1 MRSLFI
7 GSVSERS
14 GKTILSLGLAKNA
27 PGKVGYFKPFKETIV
42 YAKNRIL
49 DQDAYLMKK
58 VLNLEAEEEI
68 ISPCSYDVFRPVS
81 MNTMLECWDKLREGC
96 DTMIV
101 EGTRDIT
108 TGYIHDVSGPAIA
121 QAIGADMVLVGD
133 SSPGALDKI
142 AVMKHLLGDYNID
155 FKGAIL
161 NMADDPAVE
170 VFLEEKG
177 INVLGSIPSINELK
191 RFRVKE
197 VVESLGAEVVVGDE
211 NLDRPV
217 EDVMVGAMTPESAI
231 KYMRRVG
238 RKALI
243 TGGDRSDI
251 QMAALS
257 TDTSCLI
264 LTGGLYPVK
273 TVVSK
278 AYEKGVP
285 ILLVRYDTLTAAEM
299 VEHLIARIDPEDEAK
314 IKLISETVKNNI
326 NLDELWGEV

>member
-1 MRSLFI
+1 MKSLFV

-14 GKTILSLGLAKNA
+14 GKTAVSLGLSKNA
-27 PGKVGYFKPFKETIV
+27 PGKVGFFKPFKETIV
-42 YAKNRIL
+42 YARNRIL

-58 VLNLEAEEEI
+58 VLDIEVEEEI
-68 ISPCSYDVFRPVS
+68 ISPCTYDIFRPVNMS
-81 MNTMLECWDKLREGC
+81 TIVDNYNLAREGC
-96 DTMIV
+96 DIMIV

-121 QAIGADMVLVGD
+121 QAIGADIVLVSD
-133 SSPGALDKI
+133 SSPSALDKI
-142 AVMKHLLGDYNID
+142 AVISHLLKDYNIE
-155 FKGAIL
+155 FRGVIL
-161 NMADDPAVE
+161 NMTDDPAVE
-170 VFLEEKG
+170 AFLQEKG
-177 INVLGSIPSINELK
+177 INVLGSIPSMDELK
-191 RFRVKE
+191 RFRVRE
-197 VVESLGAEVVVGDE
+197 IVETLGAEVIIGDE

-217 EDVMVGAMTPESAI
+217 EEMMVGAMTPESAI

-243 TGGDRSDI
+243 TGGDRPDI

-299 VEHLIARIDPEDEAK
+299 VEHLIARIDSEDDVK
-314 IKLISETVKNNI
+314 INLISAAVKNNI
-326 NLDELWGEV
+326 DLDAIWSD

>member
-1 MRSLFI
+1 LKSLFV

-14 GKTILSLGLAKNA
+14 GKTAVSLGLSKNA
-27 PGKVGYFKPFKETIV
+27 PGKVGFFKPFKETII
-42 YAKNRIL
+42 YARNRIL

-58 VLNLEAEEEI
+58 VLDIEIEEEV
-68 ISPCSYDVFRPVS
+68 ISPCTYDIFRPVS
-81 MNTMLECWDKLREGC
+81 MSTIVDNYNLAREGC
-96 DTMIV
+96 DIMIV

-121 QAIGADMVLVGD
+121 QAIGADIVLVSD
-133 SSPGALDKI
+133 SNPSALDKI
-142 AVMKHLLGDYNID
+142 AVISHLLKDYNIE
-155 FKGAIL
+155 FRGVIL
-161 NMADDPAVE
+161 NMTDDPAVE
-170 VFLEEKG
+170 AFLQEKG
-177 INVLGSIPSINELK
+177 INVLGSIPSMDELK
-191 RFRVKE
+191 RFRVRE
-197 VVESLGAEVVVGDE
+197 IVETLGAEVIIGDE

-217 EDVMVGAMTPESAI
+217 EEMMVGAMTPESAI

-243 TGGDRSDI
+243 TGGDRPDI

-299 VEHLIARIDPEDEAK
+299 VEHLIARIDSEDDVK
-314 IKLISETVKNNI
+314 INLISDAVKNNI
-326 NLDELWGEV
+326 DLDAIWSD

>member
-1 MRSLFI
+1 LRSLFI

-14 GKTILSLGLAKNA
+14 GKTILSLGLAKSA

-42 YAKNRIL
+42 YARNRIL

-58 VLNLEAEEEI
+58 VLDLEVEEEI
-68 ISPCSYDVFRPVS
+68 ISPCSYDIFRPVS
-81 MNTMLECWDKLREGC
+81 MSTILDRYDAVRKGC

-121 QAIGADMVLVGD
+121 QAIGADIVLVGD
-133 SSPGALDKI
+133 SSPGTLDRI
-142 AVMKHLLGDYNID
+142 AVIKHLLNDYNVE

-161 NMADDPAVE
+161 NMTDDPAVE
-170 VFLEEKG
+170 IFLEEKG
-177 INVLGSIPSINELK
+177 INVLGSIPSIGELK

-197 VVESLGAEVVVGDE
+197 IVESLGAEVIVGDE

-231 KYMRRVG
+231 KYMRRIG

-264 LTGGLYPVK
+264 LSGGLYPVK

-299 VEHLIARIDPEDEAK
+299 VEHLIARIDPEDESK
-314 IKLISETVKNNI
+314 INLICDAVRNNI
-326 NLDELWGEV
+326 DLEDLWGEE

>member
-1 MRSLFI
+1 MKSLFV

-14 GKTILSLGLAKNA
+14 GKTAVSLGLSKNA
-27 PGKVGYFKPFKETIV
+27 PGKVGFFKPFKETIV
-42 YAKNRIL
+42 YARNRIL

-58 VLNLEAEEEI
+58 VLDIEVEEEI
-68 ISPCSYDVFRPVS
+68 ISPCTYDIFRPCS
-81 MNTMLECWDKLREGC
+81 MSTIVDNYNLAREGC
-96 DTMIV
+96 DIMIV

-121 QAIGADMVLVGD
+121 QAIGADIVLVSD
-133 SSPGALDKI
+133 SSPSALDKI
-142 AVMKHLLGDYNID
+142 AVINLLLKDYNIE
-155 FKGAIL
+155 FRGVIL
-161 NMADDPAVE
+161 NMTDDPAVE
-170 VFLEEKG
+170 AFMQEKG
-177 INVLGSIPSINELK
+177 INVLGSIPSMDELK
-191 RFRVKE
+191 RFRVRE
-197 VVESLGAEVVVGDE
+197 IVETLGAEVIIGDE

-217 EDVMVGAMTPESAI
+217 EEVMVGAMTPESAI

-243 TGGDRSDI
+243 TGGDRPDI

-299 VEHLIARIDPEDEAK
+299 VEHLIARIDSEDDVK
-314 IKLISETVKNNI
+314 INLISAAVKNNI
-326 NLDELWGEV
+326 DLDAIWSD

>member
-7 GSVSERS
+7 GSVVERS
-14 GKTILSLGLAKNA
+14 GKTMITLGLAKNYQ
-27 PGKVGYFKPFKETIV
+27 GQVGYFKPFKETIV
-42 YAKNRIL
+42 YARNRIL
-49 DQDAYLMKK
+49 DQDAFLMKK
-58 VLNLEAEEEI
+58 ALNLEKDEET
-68 ISPCSYDVFRPVS
+68 ISPCSYDIFRPVN
-81 MNTMLECWDKLREGC
+81 MGTILDHYDDAREGC
-96 DTMIV
+96 DMMMV

-121 QAIGADMVLVGD
+121 QAMGSDLVLVSD

-142 AVMKHLLGDYNID
+142 AVIKHLMENYNID
-155 FKGAIL
+155 FRGVIL
-161 NMADDPAVE
+161 NMTDDPAVE

-177 INVLGSIPSINELK
+177 INVLGSVPSLNELK

-197 VVESLGAEVVVGDE
+197 IVDCLGAEVVVGDSG
-211 NLDRPV
+211 LDRSV

-238 RKALI
+238 KKALI
-243 TGGDRSDI
+243 TGGDRSDL

-264 LTGGLYPVK
+264 LTGGLYPVN

-278 AYEKGVP
+278 AYELGVP
-285 ILLVRYDTLTAAEM
+285 ILLVRYDTFTTAEM
-299 VEHLIARIDPEDEAK
+299 VEHLIARIDPEDEKK
-314 IKLISETVKNNI
+314 IGMISEAVRNNVR
-326 NLDELWGEV
+326 LEEVWPEE

>member
-1 MRSLFI
+1 LKSLFV

-14 GKTILSLGLAKNA
+14 GKTAVSLGLSKNA
-27 PGKVGYFKPFKETIV
+27 PGKVGFFKPFKETIV
-42 YAKNRIL
+42 YARNRIL

-58 VLNLEAEEEI
+58 VLDIEIEEEV
-68 ISPCSYDVFRPVS
+68 ISPCTYDIFRPVS
-81 MNTMLECWDKLREGC
+81 MSTIVDNYNLAREGC
-96 DTMIV
+96 DIMIV

-121 QAIGADMVLVGD
+121 QAIGADIVLVSD
-133 SSPGALDKI
+133 SNPSALDKI
-142 AVMKHLLGDYNID
+142 AVISHLLKDYNIE
-155 FKGAIL
+155 FRGVIL
-161 NMADDPAVE
+161 NMTDDPAVE
-170 VFLEEKG
+170 AFLQEKG
-177 INVLGSIPSINELK
+177 INVLGSIPSMDELK
-191 RFRVKE
+191 RFRVRE
-197 VVESLGAEVVVGDE
+197 IVETLGAEVIVGDE

-217 EDVMVGAMTPESAI
+217 EEVMVGAMTPESAI

-243 TGGDRSDI
+243 TGGDRPDI

-299 VEHLIARIDPEDEAK
+299 VEHLIARIDSEDDVK
-314 IKLISETVKNNI
+314 INLISDAVKNNI
-326 NLDELWGEV
+326 DLDAIWSD

>member
-1 MRSLFI
+1 VRSLFI

-14 GKTILSLGLAKNA
+14 GKTIVSLGLGSNA
-27 PGKVGYFKPFKETIV
+27 PGKVGFFKPFKETIV
-42 YAKNRIL
+42 YARNRIL
-49 DQDAYLMKK
+49 DQDAYLMKR
-58 VLNLEAEEEI
+58 VLDIEIEEET
-68 ISPCSYDVFRPVS
+68 ISPCTYDIFRPVS
-81 MNTMLECWDKLREGC
+81 MGKIMESYDKAREGC

-142 AVMKHLLGDYNID
+142 AVMKNILEDYNIE
-155 FKGAIL
+155 FKGVIL
-161 NMADDPAVE
+161 NMTDDPAVE
-170 VFLEEKG
+170 VFLREKG
-177 INVLGSIPSINELK
+177 IKVIGSIPSIEELK
-191 RFRVKE
+191 KFRVRE
-197 VVESLGAEVVVGDE
+197 IADTLGAEVIVGEE
-211 NLDRPV
+211 NMDRLV
-217 EDVMVGAMTPESAI
+217 EDMMVGAMTPESAI
-231 KYMRRVG
+231 KYMRRVD

-299 VEHLIARIDPEDEAK
+299 VEHLIARIDPEDKAK
-314 IKLISETVKNNI
+314 INLISETVKNNI
-326 NLDELWGEV
+326 DLDLIWGD

>member
-14 GKTILSLGLAKNA
+14 GKTIVSLGLAKNA
-27 PGKVGYFKPFKETIV
+27 PGKVGFFKPFKETIV
-42 YAKNRIL
+42 YARNRIL

-58 VLNLEAEEEI
+58 VLDIGVEEET
-68 ISPCSYDVFRPVS
+68 ISPCTYDIFRPVS
-81 MNTMLECWDKLREGC
+81 MGTMMESYDLAREGC

-121 QAIGADMVLVGD
+121 QAIGADIVLVGD
-133 SSPGALDKI
+133 SSPSALDKI
-142 AVMKHLLGDYNID
+142 AVMKHILEDYNIE

-161 NMADDPAVE
+161 NMTDDPAVE

-177 INVLGSIPSINELK
+177 INVLGSIPSIEELK
-191 RFRVKE
+191 RFRVRE
-197 VVESLGAEVVVGDE
+197 IAESLGAEVIVGEE

-217 EDVMVGAMTPESAI
+217 EEMMVGAMTPESAI
-231 KYMRRVG
+231 KYMRRIG

-299 VEHLIARIDPEDEAK
+299 VEHLIAKIDPEDDAK
-314 IKLISETVKNNI
+314 IKLIGDTVKSNI
-326 NLDELWGEV
+326 NLDDLWGE

>member
-1 MRSLFI
+1 MKSLFV

-14 GKTILSLGLAKNA
+14 GKTAVSLGLSKNA
-27 PGKVGYFKPFKETIV
+27 PGKVGFFKPFKETIV
-42 YAKNRIL
+42 YARNRIL

-58 VLNLEAEEEI
+58 VLDIEVEEEV
-68 ISPCSYDVFRPVS
+68 ISPCTYDIFRPCS
-81 MNTMLECWDKLREGC
+81 MSTIVDNYNLVREGC
-96 DTMIV
+96 DIMIV

-121 QAIGADMVLVGD
+121 QAIGADIVLVSD
-133 SSPGALDKI
+133 SSPSALDKI
-142 AVMKHLLGDYNID
+142 AVISHLLKDYNIE
-155 FKGAIL
+155 FGGVIL
-161 NMADDPAVE
+161 NMTDDPAVE
-170 VFLEEKG
+170 AFLQEKG
-177 INVLGSIPSINELK
+177 INVLGSIPSMDELK
-191 RFRVKE
+191 RFRVRE
-197 VVESLGAEVVVGDE
+197 IVETLGAEVIIGDE

-217 EDVMVGAMTPESAI
+217 EEMMVGAMTPESAI

-299 VEHLIARIDPEDEAK
+299 VEHLIARIDSEDDVK
-314 IKLISETVKNNI
+314 INLISAAVKNNI
-326 NLDELWGEV
+326 NLDAIWSD